1 MNELHAS
8 EILLLAYYIACAN
21 IEVAYRNLAVEAG
34 ILEAEQQM
42 APEGGVE
49 ERVLFLP
56 FEGIVLANTFQ
67 MTEDGDVLDRT
78 VFTHDNERAEAQSG
92 LDILLHP
99 CDPLGHRPTG

>member
-1 MNELHAS
+1 
-8 EILLLAYYIACAN
+8 
-21 IEVAYRNLAVEAG
+21 
-34 ILEAEQQM
+34 
-42 APEGGVE
+42 
-49 ERVLFLP
+49 
-56 FEGIVLANTFQ
+56 